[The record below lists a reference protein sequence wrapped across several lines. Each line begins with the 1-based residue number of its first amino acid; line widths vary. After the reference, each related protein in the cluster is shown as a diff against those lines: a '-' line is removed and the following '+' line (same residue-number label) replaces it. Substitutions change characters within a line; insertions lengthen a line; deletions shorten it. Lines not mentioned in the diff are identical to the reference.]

1 MPIIPMLILAI
12 IILRRRLWKKEEK
25 RKMRCEGKYVKE
37 KEEESEKNHNFHV

>member
-25 RKMRCEGKYVKE
+25 RKMRCEGKVCERKGRR
-37 KEEESEKNHNFHV
+37 K